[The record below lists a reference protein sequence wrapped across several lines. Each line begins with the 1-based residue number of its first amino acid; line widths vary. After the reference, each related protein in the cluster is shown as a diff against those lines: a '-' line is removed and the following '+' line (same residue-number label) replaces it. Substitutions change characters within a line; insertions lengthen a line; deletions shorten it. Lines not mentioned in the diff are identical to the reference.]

1 MCDLANDQTEE
12 KFEDTRS
19 VIRSRKSIWAGIWPV
34 GYIGSE
40 QESDLWNILDPHV
53 SKKEYFF
60 QNKITNS
67 KSSK

>member
-1 MCDLANDQTEE
+1 MCYLAKDQTEE

-19 VIRSRKSIWAGIWPV
+19 VIRGRKSIWAGIWPV

-53 SKKEYFF
+53 SKKE
-60 QNKITNS
+60 QEITHSN
-67 KSSK
+67 